1 MIGLADNLLNGLVA
15 ACFGEDADKGNSS
28 STASSTTV
36 AKLSAKGAHAGRVSK
51 CKTPITAASS
61 KKQNAITRLIYK
73 HPFYHAKKQY

>member
-1 MIGLADNLLNGLVA
+1 MGLVA
-15 ACFGEDADKGNSS
+15 AFFDEDADKGNSS
-28 STASSTTV
+28 SNSSSTTA

-73 HPFYHAKKQY
+73 HPFYLTNEQY